1 MVNVLLIVLGSI
13 VLFLPAFAANPF
25 AVITGGYGKV
35 DFGKNFID
43 GRRILGDGKTWSGLI
58 GGSLLGVILGLVIYF
73 IIDLLHTTAI
83 GNYGNSIYDALA
95 VLFPMSFGSLIGDI
109 SGSFVKRRL
118 NMKRGQKGFL
128 LDQWPFVMMSFIF
141 VFVFARG
148 FFMEY
153 YGNFIGIVVILALT
167 PPLHRA
173 VNIIGYKMNK
183 KDVPW

>member
-1 MVNVLLIVLGSI
+1 MVNVLLIILESI
-13 VLFLPAFAANPF
+13 ILFLPAFAANPA
-25 AVITGGYGKV
+25 AVITGGYVKV
-35 DFGKNFID
+35 DFGRNFID

-58 GGSLLGVILGLVIYF
+58 GGSLLGVVLGLIIYF
-73 IIDLLHTTAI
+73 IISLFHITLI
-83 GNYGNSIYDALA
+83 GNYGTSLVEALS
-95 VLFPMSFGSLIGDI
+95 VLLPMSFGSLLGDI
-109 SGSFVKRRL
+109 AGSFVKRRL

-128 LDQWPFVMMSFIF
+128 LDQWPFVLMSFLF
-141 VFVFARG
+141 VFIFSRG